1 MTLYELLRY
10 IDGIKPNSFSD
21 DDKTE
26 WLNEIETRIQKDL
39 LGLSPDD
46 LVVYR
51 YPEDRST
58 KLLLDTAHIA
68 VYRHY
73 LAAMID
79 FANGEYDKYA
89 NTMAMFNAAFENFA
103 KWLISHHR
111 KPYTPCSYGYYISAY
126 GIAVK
131 HGFSGT
137 EEEWLE
143 SLNGKTPQKGID
155 YFTKEDIESLSG
167 TFAPSSHTHG
177 KADISD
183 FPDSLKNPFSLTIY
197 PAGDAEPVIYDGSAA
212 KSLDINAAASGLSAL
227 TDDEIDAILI

>member
-1 MTLYELLRY
+1 MTLYELIRY
-10 IDGIKPNSFSD
+10 IDGIKPNGFSAS
-21 DDKTE
+21 DKTE
-26 WLNEIETRIQKDL
+26 WVNEIETRVQKDL
-39 LGLSPDD
+39 LGLAPDD

-51 YPEDRST
+51 YPDDRDT
-58 KLLLDTAHIA
+58 KLLLDTAHVA

-111 KPYTPCSYGYYISAY
+111 KPQTPCSYGYYISAY

-131 HGFSGT
+131 HGFIGT

-143 SLNGKTPQKGID
+143 SLKPQRGVD
-155 YFTKEDIESLSG
+155 YFTPEDVQAFSEH
-167 TFAPSSHTHG
+167 FARDTHTHEKTDIDG
-177 KADISD
+177 LADGI
-183 FPDSLKNPFSLTIY
+183 KNPFAITFVTDD
-197 PAGDAEPVIYDGSAA
+197 GEVTYDGSAA
-212 KSLDINAAASGLSAL
+212 CRIDLAAAQSGFSAL
-227 TDDEIDAILI
+227 SEAEITAILV

>member
-1 MTLYELLRY
+1 MTLYELISY
-10 IDGIKPNSFSD
+10 IDSVKPNSFSAQ
-21 DDKTE
+21 DKTE
-26 WLNEIETRIQKDL
+26 WVNEIETRIQKDL

-46 LVVYR
+46 LVIYR
-51 YPEDRST
+51 YPDDRDRG
-58 KLLLDTAHIA
+58 LLLDTAHIA

-111 KPYTPCSYGYYISAY
+111 KPRTPCSYGYYISAY

-137 EEEWLE
+137 EEQWLE
-143 SLNGKTPQKGID
+143 SLNGKTPQRGVD
-155 YFTKEDIESLSG
+155 YFTEEDIEALSED
-167 TFAPSSHTHG
+167 FAPAAHTHETS
-177 KADISD
+177 DITD
-183 FPDSLKNPFSLTIY
+183 FPASLKNPFALTIY
-197 PAGDAEPVIYDGSAA
+197 PAGDEGPIVYDGSAA
-212 KSLDINAAASGLSAL
+212 KILDISAAASGLSAL
-227 TDDEIDAILI
+227 TEEEIDAILV